1 MKKLNKGK
9 LFYNV
14 KTSYDEAAL
23 RFVADQQ
30 AQIDSYQRC
39 IDEILV
45 TLMSYKNVSIKHSD
59 DSKIEKIHH
68 VIGEYKKALLET
80 ESGREFLGKY
90 DINPYK
96 DNKPK

>member
-14 KTSYDEAAL
+14 KASYDELAL

-30 AQIDSYQRC
+30 AQIDSSARC
-39 IDEILV
+39 IDDILV
-45 TLMSYKNVSIKHSD
+45 TLMSYQNVSIKHSD
-59 DSKIEKIHH
+59 DSKIEQIHR

-90 DINPYK
+90 DIKMYK
-96 DNKPK
+96 ETK